1 MKCFKV
7 PANQNNAEFIQIFKR
22 DHNNVINMIAP
33 FIHMTKYAQG
43 AIVQATAVKRRSIK
57 ILLMG
62 EVVMFQPINYK
73 AFKNCQQKLKRG

>member
-1 MKCFKV
+1 
-7 PANQNNAEFIQIFKR
+7 
-22 DHNNVINMIAP
+22 MIAP